1 MTLRDLYLLWPP
13 LAVVGAGLLLIG
25 LDLLLRDKRP
35 FPALA
40 LFGLAVALV
49 GGIALWRTVQVE
61 GPQVGIFGTLRVDT
75 YSLFFTYLFI
85 AATGLVVLAS
95 EPVVRGMGRWQGE
108 YYALVLFSASGMM
121 LLASATELITLYI
134 ALEATALPLAALA
147 AFGGNGRSREAG
159 VKFLVLSAFS
169 SALLLY
175 GMVLVYAFT
184 GTTHLDAIALAVFQ
198 ATLDPR
204 VPLGAW
210 ALLGGAVLMAAGFGF
225 KVSSVPFQMW
235 VPDVYEG
242 APTPVTAFLS
252 VASKAAGFAA
262 LLRVF
267 STAFGSVALQ
277 EQWALLFAG
286 LAAASMTVGNLV
298 AVVQNNI
305 KRLLAYSTI
314 AHAGYILVGLAAV
327 SARAPDQVSTG
338 PSGVLFYLAG
348 YTLTNLAAFFGVIAV
363 TTQVGGE
370 TIDDFA
376 GLGRRS
382 PWIALALTFSLVSL
396 LGIPPTIGF
405 WAKLYIFGAAV
416 KTGLAWLAV
425 VGVLNSVL
433 SAYYYLRVVRAMF
446 FVAPREPLSFG
457 AGPSLAAALALTA
470 AGVVFFGV
478 LPFWLL
484 RLAEVAARVVGGPA

>member
-25 LDLLLRDKRP
+25 LDLLLRDKRFLP
-35 FPALA
+35 
-40 LFGLAVALV
+40 AVALAGLGV
-49 GGIALWRTVQVE
+49 ALAGGIVLWGKVQGE
-61 GPQVGIFGTLRVDT
+61 GPQVGLYGTLRVDT
-75 YSLFFTYLFI
+75 FSLFFAYLFI
-85 AATGLVVLAS
+85 ASTALVVLAS
-95 EPVVRGMGRWQGE
+95 EPVVQEMKRWQGE

-134 ALEATALPLAALA
+134 ALEMTALPLAALA
-147 AFGGNGRSREAG
+147 AFGKDVRSREAG

-184 GTTHLDAIALAVFQ
+184 GTTRLDAIGQAVFQ
-198 ATLDPR
+198 APLDLR
-204 VPLGAW
+204 VPLGSW

-242 APTPVTAFLS
+242 APTPITAFLS

-267 STAFGSVALQ
+267 STAFGAVALQ
-277 EQWALLFAG
+277 QQWGLLFAG

-298 AVVQNNI
+298 AMVQSNI

-327 SARAPDQVSTG
+327 SARAPDQVSSG
-338 PSGVLFYLAG
+338 QAGVLFYLAG
-348 YTLTNLAAFFGVIAV
+348 YTLTNLAAFFAVIAV

-370 TIDDFA
+370 TLDHFA

-446 FVAPREPLSFG
+446 FVPPRESAPLEASR
-457 AGPSLAAALALTA
+457 PLAAALAFCA
-470 AGVVFFGV
+470 VGVLFFGV
-478 LPFWLL
+478 LPFSLL
-484 RLAEVAARVVGGPA
+484 RMAEVAARVI